1 MEEIGRNVD
10 NESNFYGEKNREY
23 NRNRPQYK
31 LALEILNYVQIQG
44 KTLDVGCGI
53 GEFADILKEV
63 GFQVVCVDGTDRCV
77 KSVQQR
83 GHECYKVDLEYQ
95 MLPFE
100 DNEFDIVVS
109 LEVIE
114 HLWNTKHY
122 LAEIVRVLKPNGY
135 AIFTTVNYNCC
146 NYRIQ
151 HLFGNFEKFTYKSRH
166 KKFYT
171 AKSFK
176 EELVRYF
183 KVKKSMGIARLPII
197 QFNNKF
203 QNLLSIH
210 IGILGMPKNHEII
223 KPTKI
228 RDIEDI

>member
-1 MEEIGRNVD
+1 MEERSRNAG
-10 NESNFYGEKNREY
+10 NKNNQYGELNRVY
-23 NRNRPQYK
+23 SRNRPHYR
-31 LALEILNYVQIQG
+31 LALALLNYVQIQG
-44 KTLDVGCGI
+44 RVLDVGCGI
-53 GEFADILKEV
+53 GEFSDILKET
-63 GFQVVCVDGTDRCV
+63 GFQVVCVDGSDMCA

-95 MLPFE
+95 RLPFE

-122 LAEIVRVLKPNGY
+122 LADIVRVLKPNGS
-135 AIFTTVNYNCC
+135 AIFTTVNYNCW

-151 HLFGNFEKFTYKSRH
+151 HLLGNFEKFTYKSRH

-171 AKSFK
+171 VKSFK
-176 EELVRYF
+176 EELEKYF
-183 KVKKSMGIARLPII
+183 KVKKSTGIARLPLI

-210 IGILGMPKNHEII
+210 TGILGIAKDPEMI
-223 KPTKI
+223 KTMKI
-228 RDIEDI
+228 